1 MTSET
6 GSRQAARQSRAVH
19 RNHRRAML
27 MIGFGFLL
35 SPPVLEVAIT
45 AVIALAALLGLGRE
59 SEARNAARFA
69 AWDQAQA
76 LRRQMRS
83 QDPVRRTILRR
94 RGRARA

>member
-6 GSRQAARQSRAVH
+6 GSGRAARRSRAVH

-27 MIGFGFLL
+27 MIGFGYLL

-59 SEARNAARFA
+59 SEARNAARFT

-76 LRRQMRS
+76 LRGQMRS
-83 QDPVRRTILRR
+83 QDPVRRMILRR
-94 RGRARA
+94 RRRARA

>member
-6 GSRQAARQSRAVH
+6 GSGRAARRSRAVH

-35 SPPVLEVAIT
+35 SRPVLEVAIA
-45 AVIALAALLGLGRE
+45 AVIALAALMGLGRE
-59 SEARNAARFA
+59 SQARNSARFA

-94 RGRARA
+94 RGRAHA